1 LAVKYARAEKERWK
15 MKKCKR
21 CKGKGFV
28 FEKTNSIWTG
38 KVDKYFG
45 MEIPRIVDGYEQTT
59 CRTCWGKGR

>member
-1 LAVKYARAEKERWK
+1 

-38 KVDKYFG
+38 KVDKFFG
-45 MEIPRIVDGYEQTT
+45 MEIPRVVDGYEQTT